1 MNDFFCT
8 IQRIKN
14 LQDKYKD
21 CYSLYI
27 KLKDSKLKTLMTT
40 SKETDLHGMFVPDK
54 NIEYVCGK
62 YKGRLTK
69 KEEKKDF
76 KYYFDEQNRVILTER
91 YSNGKL
97 LNLIFYFYNQD
108 NIEII
113 WYDIQRMFICIVSE
127 INYINEKISKLFLT
141 EDLGLFN
148 KYGIKHL
155 MFTELLF
162 NYKKLNI
169 TDSEFIM
176 LIYLI
181 NQYSEFY
188 NPKQISNDLKMS
200 MNDVLECI
208 NSLCEK
214 NIIKIELKKINNI
227 RSEIVNLDS
236 LYEKIAFVL
245 NEVEEKNDSNLY
257 SVFETEFGRTL
268 SPMEFEIIN
277 SWVDGGYSEE
287 LIKLALKEATYN
299 GVSNLRYIDKIIY
312 EWSKKGI
319 KTKEDVENDRKKF
332 QSKNNK
338 NKELFDYD
346 WLNDNDTGNN

>member
-1 MNDFFCT
+1 MSQ
-8 IQRIKN
+8 IIELLKN
-14 LQDKYKD
+14 
-21 CYSLYI
+21 
-27 KLKDSKLKTLMTT
+27 
-40 SKETDLHGMFVPDK
+40 
-54 NIEYVCGK
+54 
-62 YKGRLTK
+62 
-69 KEEKKDF
+69 
-76 KYYFDEQNRVILTER
+76 
-91 YSNGKL
+91 SNYQL
-97 LNLIFYFYNQD
+97 P
-108 NIEII
+108 
-113 WYDIQRMFICIVSE
+113 R
-127 INYINEKISKLFLT
+127 
-141 EDLGLFN
+141 
-148 KYGIKHL
+148 
-155 MFTELLF
+155 ELLF

-169 TDSEFIM
+169 TDNEFIM
-176 LIYLI
+176 LVYLI